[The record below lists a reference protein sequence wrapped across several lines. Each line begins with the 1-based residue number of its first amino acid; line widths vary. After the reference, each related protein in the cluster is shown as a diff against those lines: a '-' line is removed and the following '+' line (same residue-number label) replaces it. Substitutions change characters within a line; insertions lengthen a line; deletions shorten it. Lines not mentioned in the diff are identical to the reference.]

1 MVIRRDGGRAFD
13 KMTKASAMKVR
24 MRPMGLGF
32 RVLGF

>member
-32 RVLGF
+32 RVLGL